1 MDSSEGAEPSEKKFV
16 FPPAPRSIKK
26 RGRLLRPR
34 PLAAD
39 NCQLGG
45 RFFPHFFV
53 FAFPMPPPCPFLFKE
68 TINGFELSA
77 GPTTMVRCQVLFG
90 RGISDNPNKG
100 GDEKKRLASAAGLKH
115 QKGGRSMIESKFG

>member
-68 TINGFELSA
+68 TINGFELST
-77 GPTTMVRCQVLFG
+77 GPTTM
-90 RGISDNPNKG
+90 D
-100 GDEKKRLASAAGLKH
+100 A
-115 QKGGRSMIESKFG
+115 KFYSEEAYQIIPIKAEMRKSGWLQPPD